1 MLEEDIFAIAVSSTH
16 ASLERVSGMRATI
29 PYTIVIHACSG
40 LCILM
45 SSLTVYIEGETIEGK
60 TKDLIYRRNG
70 TTIPT
75 ETTRKT
81 DSGSPTFS
89 PFSIMRRR
97 AADGAEGQRFSV

>member
-1 MLEEDIFAIAVSSTH
+1 MEALDELVVSDHQEQKFFTLSLLFRRILGMLEEDIFAIAVSSTH

-75 ETTRKT
+75 ETT
-81 DSGSPTFS
+81 
-89 PFSIMRRR
+89 
-97 AADGAEGQRFSV
+97 